1 MFSVFVFY
9 TGESVGNDQIP
20 FSNYKKKKKGKV
32 DKKKKIIWMIKGG
45 KENSNCRNK
54 TLLIEFY

>member
-20 FSNYKKKKKGKV
+20 FSNYKKKKKKGKV
-32 DKKKKIIWMIKGG
+32 DKKKKII
-45 KENSNCRNK
+45 
-54 TLLIEFY
+54 

>member
-9 TGESVGNDQIP
+9 TGESVGNDQIR

-32 DKKKKIIWMIKGG
+32 DKKKKII
-45 KENSNCRNK
+45 
-54 TLLIEFY
+54 

>member
-20 FSNYKKKKKGKV
+20 FSNYKKKKKRQSRQEEKDYMNDQRWEGK
-32 DKKKKIIWMIKGG
+32 
-45 KENSNCRNK
+45 
-54 TLLIEFY
+54 